1 MKERA
6 SHTKSGRR
14 TLGRRNQQVESPAA
28 RKTLG
33 KFEKQKVWLEYSER
47 ENGLSDTEREVG
59 QAIANSL
66 CLF

>member
-1 MKERA
+1 M
-6 SHTKSGRR
+6 
-14 TLGRRNQQVESPAA
+14 ESPGA